1 MLNLSDHGFNSKT
14 IPGVALIVEDQ
25 KTFSSMLVSVLN
37 AKMVCPTV
45 VCATLAEARE
55 VLAKSHEAISIAICD
70 LTLPDGSNEEVI
82 DAVQAH
88 GIPVIALTGT
98 FSEPLRNLLLRRGV
112 VDYVLKRSLNSL
124 EYVASLVE
132 RVTRNLQIK
141 ALVVDDSES
150 SLTIIRHYLARQKI
164 TAICTKDP
172 VDALTILEHE
182 KDIQLVLSD
191 HEMPHMSGVEFVTQ
205 IRKKHRKE
213 KLAIIGISGSSDKT
227 LVAHFLKSGANDFIP
242 KPFSYEEFLCRVTQN
257 LQMLDLIRETLYI
270 SNTDY
275 LTGLYNR
282 RYFFESG
289 QVLIQKA
296 ASNHQIYHLAL
307 VDIDH
312 FKRINDQY
320 GHDVGDLAINF
331 LARTMQAFFSKE
343 LVARIG
349 GEEFT
354 LLFLS
359 QDQAQVSAALEQFR
373 IHLERTPFYMNQ
385 SGQNAIDG
393 SQKLSL
399 TVSIGCASGQD
410 DLHTMM
416 KTADDKLYQAKAEGR
431 NRIIFA

>member
-45 VCATLAEARE
+45 VCATLAEAKV
-55 VLAKSHEAISIAICD
+55 VLANSHEVISIAICD

-164 TAICTKDP
+164 TAICTKNP
-172 VDALTILEHE
+172 VDALAILEQE

-213 KLAIIGISGSSDKT
+213 KLAIIGISGSADKT

-257 LQMLDLIRETLYI
+257 LQMLDLIKETLYV

-289 QVLIQKA
+289 QVLVQEA
-296 ASNHQIYHLAL
+296 AAANQCCYLGVI
-307 VDIDH
+307 DIDH
-312 FKRINDQY
+312 FKRINDQF
-320 GHDVGDLAINF
+320 GHDVGDLAICF
-331 LARTMQAFFSKE
+331 LAHTMQAFFARE

-349 GEEFT
+349 GEEFVI
-354 LLFLS
+354 LFHGREQNYIL
-359 QDQAQVSAALEQFR
+359 DVLEQFR
-373 IHLERTPFYMNQ
+373 SHIEKTPFQLPGAVPANHN
-385 SGQNAIDG
+385 GR
-393 SQKLSL
+393 LSI
-399 TVSIGCASGQD
+399 TVSIGCASGNG
-410 DLHTMM
+410 DLHALM
-416 KTADDKLYQAKAEGR
+416 KAADLRLYQAKEAGR
-431 NRIIFA
+431 NRLVAG

>member
-1 MLNLSDHGFNSKT
+1 MLNQNERSFHSKT
-14 IPGVALIVEDQ
+14 IPGAVLIIEDQ
-25 KTFSSMLVSVLN
+25 KTFSSVLVTVLN
-37 AKMVCPTV
+37 TKLTCATV

-55 VLAKSHEAISIAICD
+55 VLARSHAVISIAICD

-98 FSEPLRNLLLRRGV
+98 FSDSLRNLLLRRGV

-132 RVTRNLQIK
+132 RVTRNRQIK

-164 TAICTKDP
+164 TAICTKSP
-172 VDALTILEHE
+172 VDALAILEQE

-213 KLAIIGISGSSDKT
+213 KLAIIGISGSEDKT

-257 LQMLDLIRETLYI
+257 LQMLDLIKETLYV

-289 QVLIQKA
+289 QVLLQEA
-296 ASNHQIYHLAL
+296 AVANQSSYLA
-307 VDIDH
+307 VIDIDY
-312 FKRINDQY
+312 FKRINDQF
-320 GHDVGDLAINF
+320 GHDVGDLAISF
-331 LARTMQAFFSKE
+331 LARTMQTFFASE

-349 GEEFT
+349 GEEFVI
-354 LLFLS
+354 LFHRQEKNEIL
-359 QDQAQVSAALEQFR
+359 DVLEQFR
-373 IHLERTPFYMNQ
+373 AHIEQTPFQLPGAASANHD
-385 SGQNAIDG
+385 GRLAI
-393 SQKLSL
+393 
-399 TVSIGCASGQD
+399 TVSIGCASGNG
-410 DLHTMM
+410 DLHALM
-416 KTADDKLYQAKAEGR
+416 KVADLRLYQAKKAGR
-431 NRIIFA
+431 NRLVAG